1 VSETNGWTRRMFLE
15 RGALAATALTL
26 PGALSACGSDGGGEG
41 SATEIAF
48 SHANSGTPVATAVQ
62 EFASERAKQVDAKM
76 LFGNPQLRED
86 VQVQEVETWI
96 TQGVPAMC
104 VFPVVVESVLP
115 LVQRAR
121 EKDIVFT
128 SYALKL
134 DGANGAVLFSHEESG
149 RALGEHAVGWI
160 TEHLGGRGK
169 ALLLGARSASPD
181 LQPRV
186 EIPRQLLTEQTD
198 VTIVGEQDATDPTKG
213 LQVTE
218 AVLRSHPDL
227 DIVIGLNDDGALG
240 AMRAF
245 INAGKDPSKVY
256 IGGQDGG
263 LEALQAIQDGGFY
276 KASAALSLRDIGRAV
291 VDLNAELL
299 ESGGERDVDVPI
311 KLIAQDR
318 TEHLEQALT
327 EWRQAQ

>member
-1 VSETNGWTRRMFLE
+1 MSEANGWTRRVLLQ
-15 RGALAATALTL
+15 RSASAATALAVPSVL
-26 PGALSACGSDGGGEG
+26 AACGSSGGKDEPLR
-41 SATEIAF
+41 IAF

-62 EFASERAKQVDAKM
+62 QFAQQRANEVGAKM

-96 TQGVPAMC
+96 TQSVPAMC
-104 VFPVVVESVLP
+104 VFPVVIKSILP
-115 LVQRAR
+115 LVKRAR
-121 EKDIVFT
+121 DKKLVFT

-149 RALGEHAVGWI
+149 RALGEHVVAWVNA
-160 TEHLGGRGK
+160 HLGGKGK
-169 ALLLGARSASPD
+169 ALVLGAKSASPD

-186 EIPRQLLTEQTD
+186 DIPRQLLTQQTQ

-245 INAGKDPSKVY
+245 INAKKDPSKVY

-263 LEALQAIQDGGFY
+263 KEALQAIKDGGFY
-276 KASAALSLRDIGRAV
+276 KATAALSLRDIGRAV
-291 VDLNAELL
+291 VDLNQELVK
-299 ESGGERDVDVPI
+299 SGGEKDVNVPI

-318 TEHLEQALT
+318 PQYLDQALK
-327 EWRQAQ
+327 EWGQAT